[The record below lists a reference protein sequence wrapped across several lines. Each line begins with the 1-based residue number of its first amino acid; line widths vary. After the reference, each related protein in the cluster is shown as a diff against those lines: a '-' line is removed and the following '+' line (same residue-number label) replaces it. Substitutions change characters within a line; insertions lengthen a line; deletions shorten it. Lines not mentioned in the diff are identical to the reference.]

1 MALDA
6 TLLGILACPQDK
18 GPLLLVGEELL
29 YNPRLRRAY
38 PIENGIP
45 VLLIDEARD
54 VDAEEHESLLAR
66 GQGNL
71 GQPDGADSGPE
82 A

>member
-1 MALDA
+1 MAIDP
-6 TLLGILACPQDK
+6 TLLSILACPQDK
-18 GPLLLVGEELL
+18 GPLLLVGDDVL

-54 VDAEEHESLLAR
+54 VSDAEHEDFVAR
-66 GQGNL
+66 GV
-71 GQPDGADSGPE
+71 ASTE
-82 A
+82 S

>member
-1 MALDA
+1 MSIDP
-6 TLLGILACPQDK
+6 TLLSILACPQDK
-18 GPLLLVGEELL
+18 GPLLLVGDEVL

-54 VDAEEHESLLAR
+54 VDDAAHADYLAR
-66 GQGNL
+66 GTA
-71 GQPDGADSGPE
+71 AD

>member
-1 MALDA
+1 MVIDP

-18 GPLLLVGEELL
+18 GPLLLVGDEWL

-54 VDAEEHESLLAR
+54 VDAAEHETLLAR
-66 GQGNL
+66 
-71 GQPDGADSGPE
+71 ASGE

>member
-1 MALDA
+1 MAVDP
-6 TLLGILACPQDK
+6 TLLSILACPEDK
-18 GPLLLVGEELL
+18 GPLLLVDDAVL

-45 VLLIDEARD
+45 VLLVDEARD
-54 VDAEEHESLLAR
+54 VSDAEHDDFATR
-66 GQGNL
+66 GVPGWS
-71 GQPDGADSGPE
+71 A